1 MLINE
6 VCYESSKYSMG
17 DKLHMNDKALLEQ
30 AKKGDETAFRQLF
43 EKYWQDL
50 FLLACKR
57 LRSKE
62 DAGDIVQEVFLSFW
76 NNVQNVEIEDS
87 LGAYL
92 FVSLRNKIFNHYE
105 KQSLRLKHLLNQ
117 PFDPIQSEE
126 LIWSYL
132 SSKELRSVVAGEV
145 TRMPA
150 KMKEIYLLS
159 REQQLSITEIADLL
173 LLAPQTVK
181 NQLHRALERIRE
193 SLRKNNLADFIHLF

>member
-1 MLINE
+1 M
-6 VCYESSKYSMG
+6 S
-17 DKLHMNDKALLEQ
+17 DKVFLEK
-30 AKKGDETAFRQLF
+30 AKKGDETAFRSLF

-50 FLLACKR
+50 FQHAYKR

-62 DAGDIVQEVFLSFW
+62 DASDIVQEVFLALW
-76 NNVQNVEIEDS
+76 NNVQQVEIEDS

-105 KQSLRLKHLLNQ
+105 KQSVRLKYLLTQ
-117 PFDPIQSEE
+117 PFHPVQSEE
-126 LIWSYL
+126 LIWSNIT
-132 SSKELRSVVAGEV
+132 SKELRSVVACEV
-145 TRMPA
+145 ARMPA

-159 REQQLSITEIADLL
+159 REQQLSISDIAELL

-193 SLRKNNLADFIHLF
+193 SLRKNNLVDFVHLF